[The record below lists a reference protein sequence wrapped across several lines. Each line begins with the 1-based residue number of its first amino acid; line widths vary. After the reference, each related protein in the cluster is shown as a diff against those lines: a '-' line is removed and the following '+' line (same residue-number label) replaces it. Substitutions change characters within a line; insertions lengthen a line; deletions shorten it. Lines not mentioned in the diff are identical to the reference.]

1 MAALMSASLSAAHSE
16 ILDLKTRMAREIVGQ
31 EEIVERLIMGLLGNG
46 NLLVEGLPGLAK
58 TRAIKALSKNLEGN
72 FSRIQFTPDLTTPD
86 ITGREVVYNE
96 NGVNTFRF
104 IPGPIFANIVL
115 ADEVNRAPSKTQNSL
130 LEAMEERQVTVAG
143 VSHKMPDL
151 FLVMATQNPVDQEG
165 TFALPEAQKDR
176 FLMHV
181 RVGYPDEKA
190 ESEIIRLLRKEELA
204 KRSEKKGEGK
214 NEKITSQ
221 QTIFDARKEINEI
234 TVPAHV
240 EKYIVDLIFA
250 TRYPQRYSHELK
262 ALIGTG
268 ASPRASLALDR
279 CCRCVAWLRG
289 RDSATTDD
297 VQAVAKS
304 VLTHRIIPGRR
315 AHEHNLKNDDVVDA
329 VLDSVPVPKP

>member
-1 MAALMSASLSAAHSE
+1 MSSPHSE
-16 ILDLKTRMAREIVGQ
+16 ILDLKKRMARDIVGQ

-96 NGVNTFRF
+96 NGANTFRF

-143 VSHKMPDL
+143 VTHKMPDL

-165 TFALPEAQKDR
+165 TYTLPEAQKDR

-190 ESEIIRLLRKEELA
+190 EAEIIRLLRGEELV
-204 KRSEKKGEGK
+204 KRSEKKGDGK
-214 NEKITSQ
+214 SEKVTTQ
-221 QTIFDARKEINEI
+221 QSIFDARKEINEI
-234 TVPAHV
+234 TVPPHV

-279 CCRCVAWLRG
+279 CCRALAWLRG
-289 RDSATTDD
+289 RDAATTDD
-297 VQAVAKS
+297 VQSVAKG

-315 AHEHNLKNDDVVDA
+315 AHEHNLKSDDVVDA
-329 VLDSVPVPKP
+329 VLDSVPVPKA